1 MTFPAALVGASVRVL
16 RTAAGRRAL
25 HLLLL
30 VGGLF
35 ALGFLCGEQAHA
47 ADGTATTVGAAQ
59 AAPVAATTDRVPA
72 AGADLAAKVVRGADP
87 GRATD
92 ADAATGPGRTAD
104 ADGAVDSGR
113 ATRVGGAVDSGQAVR
128 AGGAVDAGR
137 VIHAG
142 HVTEAGGVAG
152 DGRSV
157 ASVRQLRQLR
167 ETVVGRV
174 TQVVRAAE
182 PVGTAGAGR
191 VVGSVEALRGVSEQA
206 AEPVRRLAD
215 DASGTVGRTRTAAP
229 PVSVPDLD
237 GLPGLPDLTDPLTPR
252 QQPPAAGSPGN
263 TGTSVP
269 VPAGE
274 RRARTGARDTFAA
287 PVPVSPYGPEAP
299 SAFRPSAPAT
309 ARQAVAPAEA
319 SGLPA
324 PAGDPDGALG
334 KQAAVDGTTSRHGD
348 AQAVTLTDR
357 APLRLA
363 PGTLAHADAPGT
375 RERHRDIPVFPG

>member
-1 MTFPAALVGASVRVL
+1 MIR
-16 RTAAGRRAL
+16 
-25 HLLLL
+25 
-30 VGGLF
+30 
-35 ALGFLCGEQAHA
+35 
-47 ADGTATTVGAAQ
+47 
-59 AAPVAATTDRVPA
+59 
-72 AGADLAAKVVRGADP
+72 
-87 GRATD
+87 
-92 ADAATGPGRTAD
+92 
-104 ADGAVDSGR
+104 
-113 ATRVGGAVDSGQAVR
+113 
-128 AGGAVDAGR
+128 
-137 VIHAG
+137 AG

-191 VVGSVEALRGVSEQA
+191 VVGSVEALRSVSEQA

-274 RRARTGARDTFAA
+274 RRARAGARDAFAA

-309 ARQAVAPAEA
+309 ARHAVAPAEA
-319 SGLPA
+319 PGLPA

>member
-1 MTFPAALVGASVRVL
+1 M
-16 RTAAGRRAL
+16 
-25 HLLLL
+25 
-30 VGGLF
+30 
-35 ALGFLCGEQAHA
+35 
-47 ADGTATTVGAAQ
+47 
-59 AAPVAATTDRVPA
+59 
-72 AGADLAAKVVRGADP
+72 
-87 GRATD
+87 
-92 ADAATGPGRTAD
+92 
-104 ADGAVDSGR
+104 
-113 ATRVGGAVDSGQAVR
+113 
-128 AGGAVDAGR
+128 
-137 VIHAG
+137 IHAG

-152 DGRSV
+152 GGRSV

-174 TQVVRAAE
+174 TGVVRAAE

-269 VPAGE
+269 VFPGE
-274 RRARTGARDTFAA
+274 RRARTGARDAFAA
-287 PVPVSPYGPEAP
+287 PVPVSPYGPEAL
-299 SAFRPSAPAT
+299 SAFRPPAPAT
-309 ARQAVAPAEA
+309 ARHAVAPAEA
-319 SGLPA
+319 PGLPA